1 MTDPAPLG
9 PLVPDWRPPPRPP
22 RQAMEGR
29 YVTLEPLSAEA
40 HADDLHRANGA
51 DPAIWTYLPYG
62 PYPDA
67 TAFAEWIDEATAG
80 DDPVFYAVRPRDTGR
95 ASGVLAYL
103 RIAPEAGSIEIGHV
117 NFSACL
123 QRSRAASEA
132 LTLMVGWA
140 FEAGYRRVEWKC
152 NSLNTASRRAA
163 QRLGLSYEG
172 VFRQQGV
179 VKGRNRDTAWFAAV
193 DGEWPALKA
202 AYTAWLDP
210 ANFDPEGRQKTRLG
224 ALTAPVR
231 VASDPVL
238 G

>member
-9 PLVPDWRPPPRPP
+9 PRVPGWRPPPRPP
-22 RQAMEGR
+22 RQALTGR

-40 HADDLHRANGA
+40 HAAELHRANSA
-51 DPAIWTYLPYG
+51 DAAIWTYLPYG
-62 PYPDA
+62 PYADE
-67 TAFAEWIDEATAG
+67 TAFAAWMRGATAG
-80 DDPVFYAVRPRDTGR
+80 EDPVFYAVRPAATGR
-95 ASGVLAYL
+95 AEGVLSFL

-117 NFSACL
+117 NFSAGL
-123 QRSRAASEA
+123 QRSRAATEA
-132 LTLMVGWA
+132 LTLAVGWA

-152 NSLNTASRRAA
+152 NALNLASRRAA

-172 VFRQQGV
+172 VFRQQSV

-202 AYTAWLDP
+202 AYRAWLDP
-210 ANFDPEGRQKTRLG
+210 ANFDAEGRQRVALG

-231 VASDPVL
+231 AASDPML